1 MKNKKKIIY
10 WAIPCALLICVAM
23 AVALTRD
30 GRPEP
35 VISPD
40 IPSDV
45 PTEAADPTGQTVE
58 TSRPPVSTA
67 PTEAS
72 PTGLPVA
79 PAAPE
84 PSEETTMA
92 PEQTEP
98 PQATTAPT
106 SPSEPLPVTEPT
118 GGASSVS
125 LPYEIPDT
133 GLVIAKVAAYDGI
146 FLEDG
151 SNEEIT
157 GVAAVVLT
165 NTADTAV
172 EFARITL
179 TAGTETWE
187 FRASAI
193 PAGATVV
200 LQEANRTSFRETAY
214 TDCRAD
220 VATLPELEMSSDQ
233 VEVTEN
239 GGNSL
244 TVTNLTGANISTV
257 RVFYKYYLEDMDA
270 YVGGIAYT
278 AKVENLEAGAS
289 VQITP
294 SHYASGSSRVVMVR
308 TYDGQ

>member
-10 WAIPCALLICVAM
+10 WAIPCALLICVAI

-30 GRPEP
+30 GRLEP

-40 IPSDV
+40 IPSDA
-45 PTEAADPTGQTVE
+45 PTESADPTGQTVE
-58 TSRPPVSTA
+58 TSQLPVSTA

-79 PAAPE
+79 PTAPE
-84 PSEETTMA
+84 PSEEATIA
-92 PEQTEP
+92 PERTER
-98 PQATTAPT
+98 PQVTTAPI
-106 SPSEPLPVTEPT
+106 PPPEPLPVTEPT
-118 GGASSVS
+118 GGVSS

-157 GVAAVVLT
+157 GVAAMVLT

-294 SHYASGSSRVVMVR
+294 SHYAFGSSRVVMVR

>member
-1 MKNKKKIIY
+1 MKNKRKIIC
-10 WAIPCALLICVAM
+10 WAALGALLLCA
-23 AVALTRD
+23 AVVLALTR
-30 GRPEP
+30 GRGPEP
-35 VISPD
+35 AISPNA
-40 IPSDV
+40 PSGA
-45 PTEAADPTGQTVE
+45 PTEPADPTALPVE
-58 TSRPPVSTA
+58 TSRRRSPRLPQRCLPQAVRQLPPTRN
-67 PTEAS
+67 
-72 PTGLPVA
+72 LPGRQQI
-79 PAAPE
+79 APE
-84 PSEETTMA
+84 K
-92 PEQTEP
+92 TEP

-106 SPSEPLPVTEPT
+106 SPIDAPPETEPT
-118 GGASSVS
+118 GGASSIS

-133 GLVIAKVAAYDGI
+133 GLIVAKVAAYDGI

-157 GVAAVVLT
+157 GVAAMVLT

-172 EFARITL
+172 EFAGITL

-200 LQEANRTSFRETAY
+200 VQEANRTHFRETAY
-214 TDCRAD
+214 GDCKAD

-244 TVTNLTGANISTV
+244 TVTNLTGASIPVV

-294 SHYASGSSRVVMVR
+294 THYASGSSRVVMVR